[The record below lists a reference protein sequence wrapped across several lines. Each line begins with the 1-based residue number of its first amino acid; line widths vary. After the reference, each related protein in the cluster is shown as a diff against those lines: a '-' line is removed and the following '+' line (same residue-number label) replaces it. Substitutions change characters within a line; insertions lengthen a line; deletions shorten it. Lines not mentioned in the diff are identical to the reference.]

1 MAKKYD
7 LIVVGAGPAGLTA
20 ARAAGENGFDVALLE
35 RKNDLT
41 VMDRACAQTLDSPLE
56 YLHLD
61 LYRCNTRDKRLC
73 FPAHGF
79 SVKYDGPYQNSY
91 SSWAYSPGGNRIQ
104 MGITE
109 EQKEKGNYGMTT
121 TVLDKEILFRCLL
134 EEVKACSVDVF
145 PGINV
150 QKVTTTA
157 EGVIAEG
164 SGQSFEGRYLIAA
177 DGVNSRIA
185 EMMGFN
191 KDRYYYNN
199 LHGILY
205 YMSGLDVPD
214 VDASYHVFGFPKGG
228 PAQLFIFPKPP
239 EGEHIAAIVTI
250 HPKVDLEEAWN
261 YFTRE
266 AFCAS
271 WFRNAKELRAFSAI
285 INHRTPITEP
295 YKDRVLLTGD
305 VPSTLEM
312 EITGAIIWGWQAGH
326 AVSLALQEENLGLEV
341 TAISQYVN
349 RWQEDHL
356 QYHSYDAIM
365 KNWALPYVLT
375 EPDEIDYLFSL
386 LKEPMPPMTNPYTSR
401 LGIYI
406 EKVVPTIQQE
416 RPELLPKL
424 AKMGL
429 PSTEIYAEVTKI
441 SRPVL

>member
-7 LIVVGAGPAGLTA
+7 LIVVGAGPAGFTA
-20 ARAAGENGFDVALLE
+20 ARAAGENGFNVALLE
-35 RKNDLT
+35 RKTDLT
-41 VMDRACAQTLDSPLE
+41 VMDRGCGQTLDSPLE

-109 EQKEKGNYGMTT
+109 EQKKKGNYGMTT

-157 EGVIAEG
+157 EGVTAEG

-199 LHGILY
+199 LYGILY
-205 YMSGLDVPD
+205 YLSGLDVPD

-250 HPKVDLEEAWN
+250 HPKVDLEGAWN

-341 TAISQYVN
+341 TAISRYVN

-386 LKEPMPPMTNPYTSR
+386 LKEPLPPMTNPYTSR

-406 EKVVPTIQQE
+406 KKVVPTIQQE

-424 AKMGL
+424 ARMGL
-429 PSTEIYAEVTKI
+429 TSTEIYAEVTKI
-441 SRPVL
+441 SKPVL

>member
-1 MAKKYD
+1 MAKRYD
-7 LIVVGAGPAGLTA
+7 VIVVGAGPAGLVA

-79 SVKYDGPYQNSY
+79 SVKYDGPYRNSY
-91 SSWAYSPGGNRIQ
+91 SSWAYSPGGNKIQ
-104 MGITE
+104 MGNTE
-109 EQKEKGNYGMTT
+109 EQKKKGNYGMTT
-121 TVLDKEILFRCLL
+121 TVFDKEILFRCLL

-150 QKVTTTA
+150 QKVTTMA
-157 EGVIAEG
+157 EGITVEG
-164 SGQSFEGRYLIAA
+164 SGQSFEGKYLIAA

-185 EMMGFN
+185 EVMGFN
-191 KDRYYYNN
+191 KDRTYYGS
-199 LHGILY
+199 LSGILY
-205 YMSGLDVPD
+205 YMSGMEVPD
-214 VDASYHVFGFPKGG
+214 VDASYQIFGFPKGG
-228 PAQLFIFPKPP
+228 PAQLFIWPKPH
-239 EGEHIAAIVTI
+239 EGEHVATIVTM
-250 HPKVDLEEAWN
+250 HPKVDLKEAWN
-261 YFTRE
+261 YFTGE

-271 WFRNAKELRAFSAI
+271 WFKNAKKLRAFSAV
-285 INHRTPITEP
+285 INNRTPITEP

-341 TAISQYVN
+341 TAISQYVS

-356 QYHSYDAIM
+356 QHHSYDAIM
-365 KNWALPYVLT
+365 KVWALPYILT
-375 EPDEIDYLFSL
+375 EPEDIDYLFSL
-386 LKEPMPPMTNPYTSR
+386 LQEPLPPMTNPYTSR

-406 EKVVPTIQQE
+406 KKVMPIIQQE
-416 RPELLPKL
+416 RPELAQKL
-424 AKMGL
+424 ARLGL

-441 SRPVL
+441 SKSVL